1 MYSINILTKIKT
13 LISVKNEFLQ
23 LFCKNICKYYK
34 SIPYYICSILNIFV
48 FIYKC
53 NFTNFTANR
62 FSRSSAYFYS

>member
-34 SIPYYICSILNIFV
+34 SI
-48 FIYKC
+48 
-53 NFTNFTANR
+53 
-62 FSRSSAYFYS
+62 

>member
-1 MYSINILTKIKT
+1 MYSINISTKIKT
-13 LISVKNEFLQ
+13 LISMKNEFLQ

-34 SIPYYICSILNIFV
+34 NTPCYICSILNTSV

-62 FSRSSAYFYS
+62 FSHSSAYFYS